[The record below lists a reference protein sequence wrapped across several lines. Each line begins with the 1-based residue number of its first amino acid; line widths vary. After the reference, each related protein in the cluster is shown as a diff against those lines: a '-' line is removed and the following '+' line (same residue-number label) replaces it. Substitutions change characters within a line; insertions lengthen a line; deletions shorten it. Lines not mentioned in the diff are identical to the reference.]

1 MVYRDFLRIKVEDVM
16 SKVEWTVRPNDPIS
30 EALGKMKKHRVLE
43 LPVVEGDRLK
53 GYIKMRSLAKRRKI
67 PLNALTRS
75 FMVSPPR
82 AKPKDRIN
90 ETVEKL
96 ITRDYASMPVTV
108 NSVLKGIISRKE
120 IIRGMI
126 KDPTMASIPVES
138 IMNFAP
144 LSLDYSDSVFNAIS
158 RMEMTGESSA
168 AVLDAKGRFQG
179 AVLSTSLAVMKE
191 LPPVRQQKGSIGQK
205 VTRNR
210 DVGSMSSMPKTLTR
224 KASVMDAASLLLELN
239 TPVVYIVDGDELSG
253 SVSEVDI
260 LELILREDHRS
271 GPLVQIAGMEESRLM
286 DASDLNDIIQ
296 KYIARIGKVSEVNAV
311 TVRIKQHHYA
321 SDEDKYTV
329 NVKVTLMDAVIVRE
343 GYDYDLGFSLESAL
357 SSVEKHVKKSKDRRV
372 R

>member
-1 MVYRDFLRIKVEDVM
+1 MSRDLLRIRVEDVM

-30 EALGKMKKHRVLE
+30 EALGKMKKHKVLE

-67 PLNALTRS
+67 PLNAVTRS

-90 ETVEKL
+90 QTVEKL
-96 ITRDYASMPVTV
+96 ITRDYGSMPVTV
-108 NSVLKGIISRKE
+108 NSVLKGVISRRD
-120 IIRGMI
+120 IIKGMMR
-126 KDPTMASIPVES
+126 DPSMDSIPVES

-144 LSLDYSDSVFNAIS
+144 LTLDYSESVFNAIS
-158 RMEMTGESSA
+158 KMEMTGESSA
-168 AVLDAKGRFQG
+168 AVLDEKGRFQG
-179 AVLSTSLAVMKE
+179 EVLSTTLATMKE

-210 DVGSMSSMPKTLTR
+210 EVGSMASMPKTLQR
-224 KASVMDAASLLLELN
+224 RSSVKEAGSLMIESN
-239 TPVVYIVDGDELSG
+239 SPVIYIVDGDEIAG

-260 LELILREDHRS
+260 MELILREDRRT
-271 GPLVQIAGMEESRLM
+271 GPLIQIAGMEESRLM
-286 DASDLNDIIQ
+286 DASDLNDII
-296 KYIARIGKVSEVNAV
+296 KRYIAKIDKVSSVNAV
-311 TVRIKQHHYA
+311 TVRIKQHHYT

-329 NVKVTLMDAVIVRE
+329 NVKVTMPEGIVVRE

-357 SSVEKHVKKSKDRRV
+357 SSVEKHVKKTKDKRV